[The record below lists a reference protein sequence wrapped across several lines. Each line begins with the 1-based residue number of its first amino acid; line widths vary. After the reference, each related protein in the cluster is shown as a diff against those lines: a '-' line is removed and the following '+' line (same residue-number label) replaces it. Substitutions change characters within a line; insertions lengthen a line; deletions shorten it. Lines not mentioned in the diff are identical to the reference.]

1 MIGLDEIRTFV
12 ISSLTLDSNQFKK
25 NITNSLFKEINSK
38 LVQQ

>member
-12 ISSLTLDSNQFKK
+12 ISSITLNHSQFKK
-25 NITNSLFKEINSK
+25 NITNSLLKEVNSK